1 MVDKELENTSEM
13 SSILQEIKIV
23 LDTARNNVAREVNNE
38 LLSAYWNVGRIICEY
53 EQSVPDRADY
63 GKQTLKMLSVELTK
77 EFGKGFSRSNLQNMR
92 QFYLTYEKCQ
102 TLSGKLSWSHYC
114 ELLSISDTDKRS
126 FYEKLVELFNLTVQI
141 RNVSGKLDE
150 DYIISPVADASGKFF
165 CSDVQNAQMPVD
177 TDANAAFNIARK
189 GLLVVGRVQSSEP
202 GAKIKMGISNVDWF
216 NYIQK

>member
-23 LDTARNNVAREVNNE
+23 LDTARNNVAREVNTE

-126 FYEKLVELFNLTVQI
+126 FYDIEAV
-141 RNVSGKLDE
+141 
-150 DYIISPVADASGKFF
+150 
-165 CSDVQNAQMPVD
+165 NANWSV
-177 TDANAAFNIARK
+177 
-189 GLLVVGRVQSSEP
+189 
-202 GAKIKMGISNVDWF
+202 
-216 NYIQK
+216 